1 MPSPGRCNKLLK
13 EGAILVDDADDVLDN
28 FDFSP
33 VTFAPRHVKEPET
46 ADLFE
51 YSLDNT
57 ENNSDIPEQSGD
69 EYSKLLSLVS
79 ASGEDVDELIRAMG
93 LPTEKVLTMIVE
105 LELDDR
111 LMRLPGNK
119 VAKI

>member
-1 MPSPGRCNKLLK
+1 MSKNPKPP
-13 EGAILVDDADDVLDN
+13 IW
-28 FDFSP
+28 
-33 VTFAPRHVKEPET
+33 
-46 ADLFE
+46 FE

>member
-1 MPSPGRCNKLLK
+1 MSKNPKPPICLNIRL
-13 EGAILVDDADDVLDN
+13 
-28 FDFSP
+28 
-33 VTFAPRHVKEPET
+33 
-46 ADLFE
+46 
-51 YSLDNT
+51 